1 MPRLTSQADHRL
13 IAELAALGVQV
24 TPRQLERWRQHGLI
38 ATVRHG
44 CGRGSGSQSHYPDGT
59 VALVT
64 ELVALLSRRRSL
76 NDAVL
81 VLFRRGRPLST
92 AVVRCAYLDYFTAAQ
107 KEFAR
112 MSSRADE
119 PDALVQVRR
128 SKEGRALLRGLRRAG
143 IAEAELFAIVGA
155 LTTGSDDGANPVVVL
170 LAAGGFMRMAAELLD
185 DDTVQALRE
194 LFRGFGLAAM
204 TTAVV
209 AAEGADLE
217 RMRDAAAVIVPFI
230 ADFIALL
237 AFSHQESNVPG
248 FGQDRDEELQAAQ
261 FVPFLLFAQQ
271 RGVDI
276 ASAAELEERFGAGL
290 AAMAALLQSL
300 KRADGRLFGP
310 DAEREQARL
319 KSYERERVKERILT
333 FADANPAAIAAIAAV
348 ADDESAS

>member
-1 MPRLTSQADHRL
+1 MSRLTSQADHRL
-13 IAELAALGVQV
+13 IAELAALGIQV

-64 ELVALLSRRRSL
+64 ELVALLSRRRNF

-81 VLFRRGRPLST
+81 VLFRRGHPLST
-92 AVVRCAYLDYFTAAQ
+92 AVVRCAFVDYFTAAQ

-128 SKEGRALLRGLRRAG
+128 SKEGRALLRRLRQAG

-155 LTTGSDDGANPVVVL
+155 LAIGGDDGANSVVEL
-170 LAAGGFMRMAAELLD
+170 LEAGGFMRMAAELLD
-185 DDTVQALRE
+185 DDTMQALRE
-194 LFRGFGLAAM
+194 LFHGFGLAAM
-204 TTAVV
+204 TSAIVG
-209 AAEGADLE
+209 AEDADLE

-230 ADFIALL
+230 ANFIALL
-237 AFSHQESNVPG
+237 AFSHQERNVPG
-248 FGQDRDEELQAAQ
+248 FGQNRDEELQAAQ

-276 ASAAELEERFGAGL
+276 ASAAELEQRFGAGL

-300 KRADGRLFGP
+300 KRADGHLFGP
-310 DAEREQARL
+310 DAEHEHARL

-333 FADANPAAIAAIAAV
+333 FADANPAAIAAIASLV
-348 ADDESAS
+348 DDEAAS